1 MLDEVIAS
9 VYGII
14 LMWEELSEMLA
25 ILVDAVFMHYRSRPH
40 NVRFYYVACMSARY

>member
-25 ILVDAVFMHYRSRPH
+25 ILVDAVFMHYPNH
-40 NVRFYYVACMSARY
+40 LH